1 LGQLKKSLAIAEEA
15 GRGGATEQGKA
26 AVTYQTIIYHPGR
39 IARVILNRPD
49 KLNAQNFTMLREMDH
64 AFRAAVDDPACRV
77 IVLSGEGRIFSAGHD
92 LTSAEQRADI
102 ATLASHLEPY
112 DRGLLSREIYTDSH
126 LRWRDLPKPTIAM
139 VHGQCIFGGWMIAAA
154 MDFIFASSDAIFLPS
169 YGDYFTV
176 NFDVGWRKAK
186 EILFA
191 TRFITAQEA
200 MASGLVG
207 QVFAPEELE
216 QETLAYAERIAEQ
229 DPSQVRL
236 IKFAI
241 NQAMDNMGFSTSVR
255 AVGTSFITRQYPS
268 PVRDGVVAE
277 QPAPRPAG
285 LDPKGQFKNRVTRA
299 LEYFRR
305 DQAKRN

>member
-1 LGQLKKSLAIAEEA
+1 M
-15 GRGGATEQGKA
+15 
-26 AVTYQTIIYHPGR
+26 TYKTIIYRPGR

-64 AFRAAVDDPACRV
+64 AFHAAVNDPECRV
-77 IVLSGEGRIFSAGHD
+77 IVLSGEGRFFSAGHD
-92 LTSAEQRADI
+92 LTSEDQRADI

-126 LRWRDLPKPTIAM
+126 LRWRDLPKPMIAM

-154 MDFIFASSDAIFLPS
+154 MDFIFASDDAIFLPS

-191 TRFITAQEA
+191 TRFISAQEA
-200 MASGLVG
+200 MATGLVG
-207 QVFAPEELE
+207 QVFPPDQLE
-216 QETLAYAERIAEQ
+216 KETLDYAERIAEQ
-229 DPSQVRL
+229 DPGQVRL

-241 NQAMDNMGFSTSVR
+241 NQAMDNMGFSSSVR
-255 AVGTSFITRQYPS
+255 AVGSSFITRPYPA
-268 PVRDGVVAE
+268 PVRDGVA
-277 QPAPRPAG
+277 QPQAAPRPAG
-285 LDPKGQFKNRVTRA
+285 LDPNGQFKSRVSRA

-305 DQAKRN
+305 DRAKQGGAPAPG